1 MAISTRAKSQKVKKS
16 SEGRTVVWAVDPLDQ
31 ETKPS
36 AQAVRSLARWAKES
50 GLGLQPVYIVS
61 MPLEN
66 LERGSLA
73 AVDEAQNVLDEFVG
87 EYGLSNVL
95 SADVIIDEGGT
106 RQSAVH
112 ELIDYAKK
120 KGAANLALSSHGRVG
135 LKRFVFGS
143 FAENLLRE
151 AMFPVL
157 FLARD
162 MPVGKSALFPT
173 DFSDHSRKAFKKFLN
188 FSTPLGLEVV
198 LFHAISLPAPIYASQ
213 AAAIPSAYIPESY
226 FPREETRAKK
236 VGAAWIKDAL
246 SAGTK
251 ARLVLSDHGIG
262 MLSGEVILKAA
273 DRAKAGMIAMAAQ
286 SGPIDRLLFGSAA
299 HEVFRANRF
308 PVWICGPKALVPG
321 KLTPGKSAP
330 VAKSRAIKPKTY
342 RKSSLRLSGLR
353 RERR

>member
-1 MAISTRAKSQKVKKS
+1 MAISTQAKSQKVSK
-16 SEGRTVVWAVDPLDQ
+16 GQTIVWAVDPLDQ

-50 GLGLQPVYIVS
+50 GSGLQPVYIVS
-61 MPLEN
+61 MPLN
-66 LERGSLA
+66 SLERGSLA
-73 AVDEAQNVLDEFVG
+73 AIDEAQNVLDEFVG
-87 EYGLSNVL
+87 EYGISNVL

-106 RQSAVH
+106 RQSAVQ
-112 ELIDYAKK
+112 ELLDYAKK
-120 KGAANLALSSHGRVG
+120 RGAANLALSSHGRVG

-151 AMFPVL
+151 AKCPVL

-162 MPVGKSALFPT
+162 MPLGKSALFPT

-188 FSTPLGLEVV
+188 FSAPLGLEVV

-213 AAAIPSAYIPESY
+213 AAAIPSAYIPENY
-226 FPREETRAKK
+226 FPKEEIRAKK
-236 VGAAWIKDAL
+236 IGEAWIKDAA
-246 SAGTK
+246 SAGLK
-251 ARLVLSDHGIG
+251 ARLLLSDHGIG
-262 MLSGEVILKAA
+262 MLNGEVILKAA

-286 SGPIDRLLFGSAA
+286 SGPVDRLLFGSAA

-308 PVWICGPKALVPG
+308 PVWICGPKALASG
-321 KLTPGKSAP
+321 KPVTGKSAP
-330 VAKSRAIKPKTY
+330 ISKSRAIQPKVS
-342 RKSSLRLSGLR
+342 RKSSVKLGGLK